1 MLELSFILYIFAA
14 LISVP
19 GIFFVFGYMKM
30 YLAGGIAAI
39 GLLVLF
45 IFFGMQYYNIDGSYT
60 AQAAPAAVAWP
71 PAVYMCPDFLSLY
84 KDSSSSTLYC
94 VDTVGVSTSGAALQL
109 QKYDPVNAVS
119 GSTTPATPIDTQ
131 KFKLFLKDDEFPV
144 GTSGI
149 VNGYDLS
156 KCNNN
161 TKDRK
166 ECLKQQCMI
175 RGLTW
180 SGFWDGAQ
188 LLGTSEPPR
197 PA

>member
-60 AQAAPAAVAWP
+60 TQAAPAAVAWP

-84 KDSSSSTLYC
+84 KDPSGTTLYC
-94 VDTVGVSTSGAALQL
+94 VDTVGVSTSGAQQL
-109 QKYDPVNAVS
+109 QKYDPVTAA
-119 GSTTPATPIDTQ
+119 GSTTPSIPQ
-131 KFKLFLKDDEFPV
+131 QFKLFLKDDEFPA

-149 VNGYDLS
+149 INGYDAS
-156 KCNNN
+156 KCNRN

-166 ECLKQQCMI
+166 ECLKQQCML

-180 SGFWDGAQ
+180 SGFWDGVQ
-188 LLGTSEPPR
+188 LLGTTEPPK